1 MCMHVCINIHR
12 QEPVDSVI
20 AERMS
25 CVFVAVEVVVEEP
38 VDQQQWDD

>member
-1 MCMHVCINIHR
+1 MYACVYKHS
-12 QEPVDSVI
+12 VDSVI